1 MLCPSVNRS
10 LGGLVLLAL
19 ALAGCAALPDRDPI
33 DTRLIDTSRLERELD
48 RLESRGF
55 AGQVVVVHGDDI
67 LLNQGYGAM
76 APGSE
81 RKIDTDAVMPLASLT
96 KPLTASAVFALA
108 AEGRL
113 GLDEPIGDHVPGLND
128 AWGQIPIRHF
138 LTHTAG
144 MPAEII
150 NRAWEGE
157 PRYEPIERD
166 ELVRRLAH
174 FQPDHPPGEG
184 YNYSNVGYNLLTV
197 LVEQL
202 AEQSWEA
209 FLHGSLLATAGID
222 GIGFLLP
229 GWSDAQL
236 AVGRNG
242 SHPSGHYYDRPRLDD
257 GLGWHLRGAGD
268 LMAQPHGI
276 INWWQAIR
284 HQTWLSP
291 PWLDEWLTPQVNKPD
306 RTRYGYG
313 LHFRESPHG
322 PVTGHTGGDYTFAVD
337 FSWFTDRDVMV
348 YIATANA
355 RFEAD
360 VLRDELHRY
369 LLER

>member
-1 MLCPSVNRS
+1 MLRPSVNRA
-10 LGGLVLLAL
+10 LGSLVLLAL
-19 ALAGCAALPDRDPI
+19 ALGGCAALPDRDPI

-76 APGSE
+76 APGSD
-81 RKIDTDAVMPLASLT
+81 RMIDTDAVMPLASLT
-96 KPLTASAVFALA
+96 KPFTASAVFALA

-128 AWGQIPIRHF
+128 AWGQISVRNY

-144 MPAEII
+144 LPAEII
-150 NRAWEGE
+150 NRAYEGD
-157 PRYEPIERD
+157 PRFEPIDRD
-166 ELVRRLAH
+166 ELVRRINQ
-174 FQPDHPPGEG
+174 FEPDHAPGEG

-202 AEQSWEA
+202 ADESWEA
-209 FLHGSLLATAGID
+209 FLRGSLLATAGID

-229 GWSDAQL
+229 GWSDKQL
-236 AVGRNG
+236 VVGRNG
-242 SHPSGHYYDRPRLDD
+242 SRPSGHYYDRPRLDD

-276 INWWQAIR
+276 IEWWQAIR

-291 PWLDEWLTPQVNKPD
+291 PWLDEWLTPQISED
-306 RTRYGYG
+306 DGSRYGYG
-313 LHFRESPHG
+313 LHFRGSTYG
-322 PVTGHTGGDYTFAVD
+322 PVMGHTGGDYTFAVD
-337 FSWFTDRDVMV
+337 FSWFTDRDIMV
-348 YIATANA
+348 YIATANT

-360 VLRDELHRY
+360 VLRDELHR
-369 LLER
+369 LLFGR